1 MKFLIIYLLLLIGGA
16 IMGFF
21 CCALM
26 AGRKI
31 FELQARI
38 EYLECKKG
46 GENEHGPEI
55 SGDTKHES

>member
-1 MKFLIIYLLLLIGGA
+1 
-16 IMGFF
+16 MGFF